1 MWGEDILDR
10 LLSDGVKNGDT
21 IAFAWCHSAAANDGV
36 PHTPSYVSERLYN
49 ERRINVTI
57 KAATPNVNI
66 WGDGRV
72 TLFPTLPNGSLDM
85 NNGGKWETYN
95 YREGKIK

>member
-1 MWGEDILDR
+1 MWGEDIFDR

-21 IAFAWCHSAAANDGV
+21 IVFAWCHSAAQSDGV

-49 ERRINVTI
+49 ERGINVTI
-57 KAATPNVNI
+57 KAAASNINI
-66 WGDGRV
+66 WGNGKV
-72 TLFPTLPNGSLDM
+72 TLFPVLPNGSLDM
-85 NNGGKWETYN
+85 SNGGKWETYN